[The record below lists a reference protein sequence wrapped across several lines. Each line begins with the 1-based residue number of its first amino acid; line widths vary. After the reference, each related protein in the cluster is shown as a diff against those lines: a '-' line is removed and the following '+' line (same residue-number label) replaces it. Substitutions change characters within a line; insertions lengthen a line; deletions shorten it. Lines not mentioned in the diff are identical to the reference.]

1 MTVLSISSPADFGR
15 MHKFCIAVGL
25 AVLCA
30 LLVFSPATYNVYV
43 TALNGFNG
51 TVLLTSRQT
60 GCTGT
65 KCASTLSLN
74 PTSISGS
81 GTSIL
86 TVPVPNGPQTLTIS
100 VTAPPATLTHQATVT
115 LKVCDQGCCG

>member
-1 MTVLSISSPADFGR
+1 MTVLSSSRLSDRGG

-86 TVPVPNGPQTLTIS
+86 TVTVPNGPKTLTIA
-100 VTAPPATLTHQATVT
+100 VTGTSGSLTHQATVT
-115 LKVCDQGCCG
+115 LKVCDQGFCG